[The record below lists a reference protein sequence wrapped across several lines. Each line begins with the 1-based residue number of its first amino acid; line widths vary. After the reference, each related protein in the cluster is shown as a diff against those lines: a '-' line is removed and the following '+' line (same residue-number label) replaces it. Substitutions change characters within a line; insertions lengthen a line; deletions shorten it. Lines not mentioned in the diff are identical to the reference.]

1 MTHPDLPY
9 WLAFARV
16 PRIGGM
22 RTALLEAHFDNLRE
36 AWHAP
41 RIELQAAGLD
51 DSTIRSAIRARG
63 TVDPEAELA
72 ALQAAHVV
80 AFTWHDPEYPPR
92 LKQID
97 DRPPL
102 LYMRGEIESRDEW
115 SVAVVGTRR
124 VTAYGRQMTEELS
137 RGLASNSVTVVTG
150 LARGVDGIAHRAAL
164 DAGGRTIAV
173 VASGLDTVYPPE
185 HKGLAREIAE
195 HGAVLSEQPLGIPPR
210 ADYFPRRNRILSGLT
225 LGTLVVEAGKGSGAL
240 HTANHANE
248 QNREVFAVPG
258 RVTSPLSAG
267 SNALIQQG
275 MAKLVTEVGDI
286 LEELNLQMVE
296 RQVEFA
302 ELIPQDE
309 TQAAVLQHLT
319 REPRHVDEAVRL
331 AGLPVAVVTSTLA
344 MLELRGLIRQVGPMT
359 YVRV

>member
-1 MTHPDLPY
+1 M
-9 WLAFARV
+9 
-16 PRIGGM
+16 
-22 RTALLEAHFDNLRE
+22 
-36 AWHAP
+36 
-41 RIELQAAGLD
+41 
-51 DSTIRSAIRARG
+51 
-63 TVDPEAELA
+63 
-72 ALQAAHVV
+72 
-80 AFTWHDPEYPPR
+80 
-92 LKQID
+92 
-97 DRPPL
+97 
-102 LYMRGEIESRDEW
+102 
-115 SVAVVGTRR
+115 
-124 VTAYGRQMTEELS
+124 
-137 RGLASNSVTVVTG
+137 
-150 LARGVDGIAHRAAL
+150 
-164 DAGGRTIAV
+164 
-173 VASGLDTVYPPE
+173 
-185 HKGLAREIAE
+185 
-195 HGAVLSEQPLGIPPR
+195 PPR
-210 ADYFPRRNRILSGLT
+210 ADYFPRRNRIFSGLT

-258 RVTSPLSAG
+258 RVTSPLSVG

>member
-16 PRIGGM
+16 PRIGGK
-22 RTALLEAHFDNLRE
+22 RTALLEAHFDSLRE
-36 AWHAP
+36 AWQAP

-63 TVDPEAELA
+63 TVEPEAELA

-137 RGLASNSVTVVTG
+137 RGLASNSVTVVSG

-185 HKGLAREIAE
+185 HKGLAQEIAE
-195 HGAVLSEQPLGIPPR
+195 RGAVLSEQPLGIPPR

-258 RVTSPLSAG
+258 RVTSPLSVG

>member
-9 WLAFARV
+9 WLTFARV

-137 RGLASNSVTVVTG
+137 RGLASNSVTVVSG

-195 HGAVLSEQPLGIPPR
+195 HGAVLSEQPLGIPPAR
-210 ADYFPRRNRILSGLT
+210 TTSRVAI
-225 LGTLVVEAGKGSGAL
+225 GS
-240 HTANHANE
+240 
-248 QNREVFAVPG
+248 
-258 RVTSPLSAG
+258 SPVS
-267 SNALIQQG
+267 
-275 MAKLVTEVGDI
+275 
-286 LEELNLQMVE
+286 
-296 RQVEFA
+296 RW
-302 ELIPQDE
+302 
-309 TQAAVLQHLT
+309 
-319 REPRHVDEAVRL
+319 VRL
-331 AGLPVAVVTSTLA
+331 SWRRARVQERCTRPTTPTSKTA
-344 MLELRGLIRQVGPMT
+344 KCSRSQGASRRP
-359 YVRV
+359 

>member
-1 MTHPDLPY
+1 
-9 WLAFARV
+9 
-16 PRIGGM
+16 
-22 RTALLEAHFDNLRE
+22 
-36 AWHAP
+36 
-41 RIELQAAGLD
+41 
-51 DSTIRSAIRARG
+51 
-63 TVDPEAELA
+63 
-72 ALQAAHVV
+72 
-80 AFTWHDPEYPPR
+80 
-92 LKQID
+92 
-97 DRPPL
+97 
-102 LYMRGEIESRDEW
+102 
-115 SVAVVGTRR
+115 
-124 VTAYGRQMTEELS
+124 
-137 RGLASNSVTVVTG
+137 
-150 LARGVDGIAHRAAL
+150 
-164 DAGGRTIAV
+164 
-173 VASGLDTVYPPE
+173 
-185 HKGLAREIAE
+185 
-195 HGAVLSEQPLGIPPR
+195 
-210 ADYFPRRNRILSGLT
+210 
-225 LGTLVVEAGKGSGAL
+225 VEAGKGSGAL

-258 RVTSPLSAG
+258 RVTSPLSVG

-319 REPRHVDEAVRL
+319 REPRHVDETVRL